1 MTVCVCVRERERERR
16 KTESTRARATKR
28 SLKECH
34 DQKKQDPAKTKFS
47 YAELK
52 AREAEVESQVYFFL
66 KK

>member
-1 MTVCVCVRERERERR
+1 MRVSEWARERERERER
-16 KTESTRARATKR
+16 ERQRERERATKR

-52 AREAEVESQVYFFL
+52 AREAEVESQVYFF
-66 KK
+66 